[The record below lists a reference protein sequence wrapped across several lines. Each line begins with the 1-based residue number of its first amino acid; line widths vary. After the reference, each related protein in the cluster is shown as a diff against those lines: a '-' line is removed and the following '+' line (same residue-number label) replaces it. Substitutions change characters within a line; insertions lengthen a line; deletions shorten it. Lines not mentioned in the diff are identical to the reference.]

1 VEWAAKQEVPF
12 IAKVFF
18 RAKLEQGRKSRNI
31 TVHNDVVYRLT
42 MMRKQEHGRKKK
54 SHYRMEST

>member
-1 VEWAAKQEVPF
+1 MGGKARGAFYCKS
-12 IAKVFF
+12 
-18 RAKLEQGRKSRNI
+18 LLQGKTGKSRNI

-42 MMRKQEHGRKKK
+42 MMRKQKHGRKKK